1 MPVTLCSHIAGQ
13 WLGSTPDQA
22 LTSAVNGDVVA

>member
-1 MPVTLCSHIAGQ
+1 MPETLRSHIAGQ

-22 LTSAVNGDVVA
+22 LARAVDGDVVA